1 MDTNQT
7 QTLPEISVIVPVY
20 NGEGYI
26 VQCLETIKAQ
36 TFKNFE
42 VIIVDNA
49 SVDNT
54 AKICNQ
60 WIKDNTLLI
69 NYIYTDEK
77 GVSKARNIGLKN
89 AKGKYVA
96 FIDADDYI
104 ANTYLEVLYKNIT
117 KNDGNISICGYIVT
131 NKREKCESE
140 KDCENKIFGKI
151 IDFNDIC
158 KHVFR
163 DSSIGGYVWNKLF
176 DKKILDGIW
185 FDDDIEMCEDM
196 LFFFRVLKKNPKVI
210 YQKTELY
217 YYFMNL
223 ESASHKVEKAFDIN
237 KNFKY
242 DKSMSMLKKENNFQ
256 TSVIRDINAG
266 LFMYAVA
273 TKLNY
278 SFCANKDSS
287 IIKNLNGIFRKYWND
302 FLVTDLFSVKKKIKT
317 ILSLLLW
324 RLKPFLRR

>member
-1 MDTNQT
+1 M
-7 QTLPEISVIVPVY
+7 
-20 NGEGYI
+20 
-26 VQCLETIKAQ
+26 K
-36 TFKNFE
+36 
-42 VIIVDNA
+42 A

-176 DKKILDGIW
+176 DKKILDNKYITVYVAAYNN
-185 FDDDIEMCEDM
+185 CV
-196 LFFFRVLKKNPKVI
+196 RKKLLCHGFYITYLQSCLIKN
-210 YQKTELY
+210 
-217 YYFMNL
+217 NL
-223 ESASHKVEKAFDIN
+223 ENI
-237 KNFKY
+237 
-242 DKSMSMLKKENNFQ
+242 
-256 TSVIRDINAG
+256 
-266 LFMYAVA
+266 
-273 TKLNY
+273 
-278 SFCANKDSS
+278 
-287 IIKNLNGIFRKYWND
+287 
-302 FLVTDLFSVKKKIKT
+302 
-317 ILSLLLW
+317 
-324 RLKPFLRR
+324 